1 MGAMITVHVPRLT
14 TKTHLVVNPKSEIHN
29 PKSEMSIR
37 TRLTLWYTGI
47 LAISLILLGAIVFA
61 VFATNL
67 VAGLDRTLRDT
78 ADRVISAARVRSLF
92 DVRVITLPELDVFG
106 SNVYIEVIDLDEQIA
121 RKSANL
127 QSFSQ
132 ALDDTGLQRTKNTHQ
147 PIIRNVKT
155 GGAHLRVLTMP
166 LLVNDE
172 PVGYLQVGTLQDP
185 VDNALRQLLLVLVVG
200 GVVAMLVSAVV
211 GRLLA
216 AQALRP
222 IDNITRTALAI
233 SRADDL
239 DKRISRVGPQD
250 EVGRL
255 ATTFNI
261 MLDRLEGLFRGQ
273 QRFIADISHELRTPL
288 TTIRGNVDLLRRM
301 NNVDRPS
308 LDAIQA
314 ETERMTRMVGDLLLL
329 AQADAGLPIR
339 RERVELDTLMLEVFR
354 QARLL
359 NDGIEI
365 SISEEDQATI
375 LGDCDRIKQLLI
387 NLVDNAIK
395 YTPQGGK
402 VVLGLRRADGWAA
415 LTITDSGIGIPP
427 QDLAHIFERFYR
439 VDKAR
444 SRAAGGAGL
453 GLSIVQWIVQAHG
466 GRIDVQS
473 EPGKGTTFT
482 VWLPL
487 AA

>member
-1 MGAMITVHVPRLT
+1 MPTA
-14 TKTHLVVNPKSEIHN
+14 KANPLRQSEIGNQKSEIH
-29 PKSEMSIR
+29 KMSIR
-37 TRLTLWYTGI
+37 TRLTLWYTGV
-47 LAISLILLGAIVFA
+47 LTISLILLGAIVFA

-67 VAGLDRTLRDT
+67 VAGLDRTLHDT
-78 ADRVISAARVRSLF
+78 ADRVISTARVRSLF

-106 SNVYIEVIDLDEQIA
+106 SNVYIEVVDLNGQIA
-121 RKSANL
+121 GKSANL
-127 QSFSQ
+127 QRFSQ
-132 ALDDTGLQRTKNTHQ
+132 ILDDTGLRLTENVRQ
-147 PIIRNVKT
+147 PVTRNVLT
-155 GGAHLRVLTMP
+155 GGAHLRVLTVP
-166 LLVNDE
+166 LLVNEE
-172 PVGYLQVGTLQDP
+172 PVGYLQVGTLQDA
-185 VDNALRQLLLVLVVG
+185 VDNALRQLRLVLVVG
-200 GVVAMLVSAVV
+200 GAAAILGSAVV

-222 IDNITRTALAI
+222 IDAITRTALAI

-239 DKRISRVGPQD
+239 GKRISRVGPQD

-261 MLDRLEGLFRGQ
+261 MLDRLEGLFRAQ

-301 NNVDRPS
+301 NNVDKPS
-308 LDAIQA
+308 LDAMQA

-359 NDGIEI
+359 ADGIEV
-365 SISEEDQATI
+365 SIREEDQATI
-375 LGDCDRIKQLLI
+375 LGDGDRIKQLML

-395 YTPQGGK
+395 YTSKGGK
-402 VVLGLRRADGWAA
+402 VTLGLRRADGWAA
-415 LTITDSGIGIPP
+415 LTIADTGIGIPP
-427 QDLAHIFERFYR
+427 QDLPHVFERFYR

-444 SRAAGGAGL
+444 SRAAGGTGL
-453 GLSIVQWIVQAHG
+453 GLSIVQWIAQAHG

-473 EPGKGTTFT
+473 ELGKGTTFT

-487 AA
+487 AT